1 MHWKW
6 WCTVCGDALQVVL
19 YWRLWCTAGCD
30 ALEVVMC
37 WSGDALEVVSHCSW
51 CCTAGGHALQVVI
64 DHWSCT
70 ASGGNI
76 TVFMK
81 YWHIL
86 AFNWPV
92 KPESFQST
100 KFLIVCHI
108 TAFLCILCI
117 QECFHVYLTPIS
129 SSFFTK
135 FALSKYP
142 VIYCLIS
149 CGSKKI
155 SLMGVTDFF
164 TYLTLS
170 HTWTSH
176 LPLLTWPSYLN
187 KLPSR
192 HTYIPVIAT
201 FPCYLLLI
209 ALNTYLKYFLLI
221 GLSFGFAGGE
231 Y

>member
-1 MHWKW
+1 MPCRLCCTGDCDAQQVVMHWRW
-6 WCTVCGDALQVVL
+6 WCVG
-19 YWRLWCTAGCD
+19 
-30 ALEVVMC
+30 VVMRWRWC
-37 WSGDALEVVSHCSW
+37 HTAVGVALLVVMHCRLSL
-51 CCTAGGHALQVVI
+51 TTGHALQVVVI
-64 DHWSCT
+64 SHYL
-70 ASGGNI
+70 
-76 TVFMK
+76 FMK
-81 YWHIL
+81 YWHVL

-135 FALSKYP
+135 FALSKYR

-149 CGSKKI
+149 CGSQKI
-155 SLMGVTDFF
+155 SLMGVPDFF

-170 HTWTSH
+170 HTWPSH

-209 ALNTYLKYFLLI
+209 ALNTYLKYFLFI
-221 GLSFGFAGGE
+221 GLPFVFAGGE